1 MKKTSAPT
9 ICQGSHHHW
18 KLATMPVRETVPAAI
33 ATEAAAS
40 SIGSS

>member
-9 ICQGSHHHW
+9 ICQGSHHHS
-18 KLATMPVRETVPAAI
+18 KASTMPGRDTVPAAM

-40 SIGSS
+40 SMGSS